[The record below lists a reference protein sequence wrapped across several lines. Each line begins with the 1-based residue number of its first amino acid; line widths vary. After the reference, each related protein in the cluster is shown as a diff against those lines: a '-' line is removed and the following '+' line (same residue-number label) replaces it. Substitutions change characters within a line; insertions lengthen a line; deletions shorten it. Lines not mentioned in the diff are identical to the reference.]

1 MAWDALWKYT
11 IEGLTKARDWI
22 LGLISGLWNSIIG
35 GLKDARSWLINV
47 GKDIINGLWDG
58 IKTAWTGAWDWLT
71 GLAKLVTSAVGDI
84 GNILYDAGHA
94 IFEGFLNGLKAAWND
109 VTGFVGSVGG
119 WIASHKGPLDYD
131 RQLLIPHGNAV
142 MAGFNE
148 GLTTGFAKAQLNI
161 SGMAKKLSQSVQ
173 VDGLGGIYGLGSRS
187 NALTPGG
194 VTIINNNTMQPNQD
208 MTSFAAV
215 VSRTTAR
222 SMR

>member
-1 MAWDALWKYT
+1 
-11 IEGLTKARDWI
+11 
-22 LGLISGLWNSIIG
+22 
-35 GLKDARSWLINV
+35 
-47 GKDIINGLWDG
+47 
-58 IKTAWTGAWDWLT
+58 
-71 GLAKLVTSAVGDI
+71 
-84 GNILYDAGHA
+84 
-94 IFEGFLNGLKAAWND
+94 